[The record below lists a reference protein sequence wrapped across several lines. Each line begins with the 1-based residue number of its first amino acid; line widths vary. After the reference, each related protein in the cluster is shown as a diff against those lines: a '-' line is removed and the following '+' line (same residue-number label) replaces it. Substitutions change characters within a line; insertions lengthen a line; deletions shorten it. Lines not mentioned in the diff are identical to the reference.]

1 MKLIIM
7 QFILSFVTSYLLRPH
22 CTVMYP
28 HIASD
33 YL

>member
-7 QFILSFVTSYLLRPH
+7 QFILSIVTSYLLGPH
-22 CTVMYP
+22 CPVMHP
-28 HIASD
+28 RIASD